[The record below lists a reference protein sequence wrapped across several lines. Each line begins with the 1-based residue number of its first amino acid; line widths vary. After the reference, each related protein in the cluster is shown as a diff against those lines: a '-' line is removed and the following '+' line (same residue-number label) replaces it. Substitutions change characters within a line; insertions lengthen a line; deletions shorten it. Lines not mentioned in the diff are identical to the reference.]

1 VILSFGLVAVAAGA
15 LVVAVPTA
23 AAPPVYPARVQVAA
37 DEFRLTPSRLKLK
50 AGAVIVQLAN
60 YGEDPHDLKFRRAGG
75 TRTYVIREVGP
86 GEDRDLE
93 VKLLPGRF
101 TLWCSI
107 ADHRKRGMQATLL
120 VLKRRAS
127 GVE

>member
-1 VILSFGLVAVAAGA
+1 VRLRLVSVTAGA

-23 AAPPVYPARVQVAA
+23 AAPVVYPARVQVAA
-37 DEFRLTPSRLKLK
+37 DEFRLTLSRLKLR
-50 AGAVIVQLAN
+50 AGPVIVQLAN
-60 YGEDPHDLKFRRAGG
+60 FGEDPHDLKFRRAGG
-75 TRTYVIREVGP
+75 TRTYVIRETAP

-93 VKLLPGRF
+93 VRLLPGRF

-120 VLKRRAS
+120 VLKRQPPSAK
-127 GVE
+127 

>member
-1 VILSFGLVAVAAGA
+1 VRLRPFGLVAAAVGA
-15 LVVAVPTA
+15 LVLAVPTA
-23 AAPPVYPARVQVAA
+23 AAPVYPARVQVAA
-37 DEFRLTPSRLKLK
+37 DEFRLTLSRLKLK
-50 AGAVIVQLAN
+50 AGPVIVQVAN

-75 TRTYVIREVGP
+75 TRTYVIRETAP

-107 ADHRKRGMQATLL
+107 ADHRKRGMKATLL
-120 VLKRRAS
+120 VLRRA
-127 GVE
+127 

>member
-1 VILSFGLVAVAAGA
+1 VRLRLVSAAAGA

-23 AAPPVYPARVQVAA
+23 AAPVNPARVQVAA
-37 DEFRLTPSRLKLK
+37 EEFRLTLSRLKLK
-50 AGAVIVQLAN
+50 AGPVIVQLAN
-60 YGEDPHDLKFRRAGG
+60 FGEDPHDLKFRRAGG
-75 TRTYVIREVGP
+75 TRTYVIRETAP

-93 VKLLPGRF
+93 VELLPGRF

-120 VLKRRAS
+120 VLKRRAP
-127 GVE
+127 GVK

>member
-1 VILSFGLVAVAAGA
+1 MRLRPLVAAAAGA
-15 LVVAVPTA
+15 LVLALPTA
-23 AAPPVYPARVQVAA
+23 AAPVYPARVQVAA
-37 DEFRLTPSRLKLK
+37 DELRLTLSRLKLK
-50 AGAVIVQLAN
+50 AGPVIVQLAN

-75 TRTYVIREVGP
+75 TRTYVIRETAP

-120 VLKRRAS
+120 VLRRA
-127 GVE
+127 

>member
-1 VILSFGLVAVAAGA
+1 VRVGLVVAAGA
-15 LVVAVPTA
+15 LVAAVPTA
-23 AAPPVYPARVQVAA
+23 AAPVYPARVQVAA
-37 DEFRLTPSRLKLK
+37 DEFRLTLSRPKIK
-50 AGAVIVQLAN
+50 AGPVIVQLAN
-60 YGEDPHDLKFRRAGG
+60 FGEDPHDLRLRRAGG
-75 TRTYVIREVGP
+75 SRTYVIRETAP

-120 VLKRRAS
+120 VL
-127 GVE
+127 GT